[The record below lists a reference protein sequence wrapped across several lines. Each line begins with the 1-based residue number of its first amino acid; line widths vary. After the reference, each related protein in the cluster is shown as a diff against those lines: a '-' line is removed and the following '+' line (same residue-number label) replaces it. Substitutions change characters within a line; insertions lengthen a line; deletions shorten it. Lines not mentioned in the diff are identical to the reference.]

1 MRLKHLV
8 LAAALLAAPGF
19 AIAHE
24 QEQGPNGGQVTD
36 IQGHHVEF
44 TVKDKEIVLYLSD
57 ADSKPIDS
65 KGATGRIVVLDGG
78 KQASADLAPV
88 EPNILSAK
96 LDAAPAAGAKVVISA
111 KLSDGHEL
119 QARFVTK

>member
-8 LAAALLAAPGF
+8 LAAALLAAPAL

-24 QEQGPNGGQVTD
+24 GAGPNGGQ
-36 IQGHHVEF
+36 IAEIAGHHVEF
-44 TVKDKEIVLYLSD
+44 TMKDKEVVLFLSD
-57 ADSKPIDS
+57 ADSKPIAS
-65 KGATGRIVVLDGG
+65 KGASGRVVVLDGS
-78 KQASADLAPV
+78 KQASAELAPV
-88 EPNILSAK
+88 EPNMLSAK
-96 LDAAPAAGAKVVISA
+96 LEAAPAAGAKVVISA